1 MPYFDPLKHLN
12 INELSPIDRNEYYK
26 KLAASGDMIDAIPY
40 LDDEEVNNLE
50 KFLKTLSFVE

>member
-1 MPYFDPLKHLN
+1 MN

-26 KLAASGDMIDAIPY
+26 KLAASGDIIDAIPY